1 MLGLLWPDIR
11 EMLLT
16 EMNFEEKY
24 VRESVTEQ
32 IAKLKVRYGKNNI
45 KRVIPGKSSLPNP
58 KLRCVVRMVV
68 YSILPHAKSG
78 PNDHRKGIF

>member
-24 VRESVTEQ
+24 VREHKDRFEEVMRQAGRE
-32 IAKLKVRYGKNNI
+32 LKK
-45 KRVIPGKSSLPNP
+45 
-58 KLRCVVRMVV
+58 
-68 YSILPHAKSG
+68 
-78 PNDHRKGIF
+78 

>member
-16 EMNFEEKY
+16 EMSFEEKY
-24 VRESVTEQ
+24 VKESVTEQ

-45 KRVIPGKSSLPNP
+45 KRVIPGNKHSLYYCIGQCTIYYPTEQG
-58 KLRCVVRMVV
+58 MQ
-68 YSILPHAKSG
+68 
-78 PNDHRKGIF
+78 

>member
-45 KRVIPGKSSLPNP
+45 KRVIPGKSPWAMNHG
-58 KLRCVVRMVV
+58 R
-68 YSILPHAKSG
+68 ILFILG
-78 PNDHRKGIF
+78 

>member
-16 EMNFEEKY
+16 EMSFEEKY
-24 VRESVTEQ
+24 VKESVTEQ

-45 KRVIPGKSSLPNP
+45 KRVIPGNKYSLYY
-58 KLRCVVRMVV
+58 C
-68 YSILPHAKSG
+68 IG
-78 PNDHRKGIF
+78 

>member
-45 KRVIPGKSSLPNP
+45 KRVIPGESSLPNP
-58 KLRCVVRMVV
+58 
-68 YSILPHAKSG
+68 ILS
-78 PNDHRKGIF
+78 

>member
-45 KRVIPGKSSLPNP
+45 KRVIPGKSSWPMNHRRILFY
-58 KLRCVVRMVV
+58 LRLN
-68 YSILPHAKSG
+68 SEKFQDFH
-78 PNDHRKGIF
+78 F